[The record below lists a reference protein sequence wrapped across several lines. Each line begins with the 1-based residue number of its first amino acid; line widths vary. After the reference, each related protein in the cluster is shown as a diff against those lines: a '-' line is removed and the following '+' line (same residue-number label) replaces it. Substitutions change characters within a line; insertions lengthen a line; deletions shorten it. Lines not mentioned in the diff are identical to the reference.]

1 MAANDNAKLH
11 SDLSRWIKLHGGTVH
26 ENNLAL
32 HTPPSSAKDI
42 DDGCHNDHQLLS
54 TNYTHRGIFA
64 KGPITMGEEMIRLPA
79 SLALDGHELPVTYHQ
94 DGDTSSPSTSTQP
107 KNASNWLRC
116 ISSLMNTL
124 HQLLE
129 KEDTKSKSNSTV
141 APEEGKES
149 QSEVDYAPYIK
160 SLPKQYD
167 SLLNWTTVEIQSY
180 LAGTA
185 LGVNALHAEDD
196 TKNNNDPATST
207 NAISQSQHDA
217 ALRCRY
223 RKTVI
228 PYLKHLQSIGM
239 FLSDNSDSK
248 INSYERETK
257 RQKTSP
263 EEQNDIFEELYP
275 IFRQGCMCIST
286 RAFHMSS
293 HNDSGGAATTVSS
306 DYDGPYLLPYID
318 LLNHAPLSSAKHV
331 TTLRRDPTD
340 KSFVMIAERDISVG
354 EEICHSY
361 DVADTVDATRK
372 QSESSSFTSAQLL
385 QTFGFVDVD
394 QSGRRIV
401 DFFLDDRDKC
411 NDNNTLPNPTDGAVY
426 LGHNITPAVL
436 TKDEICDACREL
448 SRSTYI
454 TELHN
459 LMERSGMLDEGWQYW
474 DLPTMSSNGND
485 PRAKAMDNLPSELI
499 VSSERS
505 LTDELITI
513 CCLNFLPDDTLNELL
528 EDEDTVLLNDEVL
541 EDFFLGKL
549 VLQAI
554 INAVK
559 LKLKSYEVVVDCSG
573 LTGEDTI
580 FPILPALREAYSS
593 RSASLCWG
601 KNEVAD
607 ARALSKLIASN
618 SQHLPGVDKFLYG
631 LIVSLEERA
640 SLIQLRKRACDLI
653 VQI

>member
-1 MAANDNAKLH
+1 
-11 SDLSRWIKLHGGTVH
+11 
-26 ENNLAL
+26 
-32 HTPPSSAKDI
+32 
-42 DDGCHNDHQLLS
+42 
-54 TNYTHRGIFA
+54 
-64 KGPITMGEEMIRLPA
+64 
-79 SLALDGHELPVTYHQ
+79 
-94 DGDTSSPSTSTQP
+94 
-107 KNASNWLRC
+107 
-116 ISSLMNTL
+116 
-124 HQLLE
+124 
-129 KEDTKSKSNSTV
+129 
-141 APEEGKES
+141 
-149 QSEVDYAPYIK
+149 
-160 SLPKQYD
+160 
-167 SLLNWTTVEIQSY
+167 LNWTTVEIQSY

>member
-1 MAANDNAKLH
+1 
-11 SDLSRWIKLHGGTVH
+11 
-26 ENNLAL
+26 
-32 HTPPSSAKDI
+32 
-42 DDGCHNDHQLLS
+42 
-54 TNYTHRGIFA
+54 
-64 KGPITMGEEMIRLPA
+64 
-79 SLALDGHELPVTYHQ
+79 
-94 DGDTSSPSTSTQP
+94 
-107 KNASNWLRC
+107 
-116 ISSLMNTL
+116 
-124 HQLLE
+124 
-129 KEDTKSKSNSTV
+129 
-141 APEEGKES
+141 
-149 QSEVDYAPYIK
+149 
-160 SLPKQYD
+160 
-167 SLLNWTTVEIQSY
+167 LNWTTVEIQSY

-207 NAISQSQHDA
+207 NAISESQHDA

-239 FLSDNSDSK
+239 FLSDNSDIK
-248 INSYERETK
+248 MNSFERETK
-257 RQKTSP
+257 RQKISVKED
-263 EEQNDIFEELYP
+263 EERAREAREKGADAEDAVDISGMTTNDIFEELYP

-293 HNDSGGAATTVSS
+293 HNDSGGLATTVSS

-361 DVADTVDATRK
+361 DVADAVDATRK

-401 DFFLDDRDKC
+401 DFFIDDRDKC

-426 LGHNITPAVL
+426 LGHSITPAVL

-474 DLPTMSSNGND
+474 DLPTVSSNGND
-485 PRAKAMDNLPSELI
+485 SRAKAMDNLPSELI

-559 LKLKSYEVVVDCSG
+559 LKLKSYEVVVDCSD
-573 LTGEDTI
+573 LTGEDTT

-593 RSASLCWG
+593 NEKYQNKLSLCWG
-601 KNEVAD
+601 NNEVAD

-618 SQHLPGVDKFLYG
+618 SQHLDKFIYG